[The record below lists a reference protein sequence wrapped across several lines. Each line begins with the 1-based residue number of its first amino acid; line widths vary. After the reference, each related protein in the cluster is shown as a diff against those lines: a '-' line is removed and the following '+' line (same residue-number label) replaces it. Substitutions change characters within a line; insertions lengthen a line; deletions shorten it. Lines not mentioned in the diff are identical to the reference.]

1 MKTERENGIV
11 RQVNTIQTKEE
22 RFNPFSW
29 YEEMRNTEPVQWDE
43 ERQVWDVFH
52 YDGVK
57 EVLEQKNIFS
67 SDRRPPQNQRQTAL
81 GTSLINIDPP
91 KHAEMRAL
99 VNKAFTP
106 KAMKAWEPKIA
117 RITNELLQEVEHLED
132 IDIVE
137 HLSYPLPVMVIADIL
152 GVPIEDQRQFKDWSD
167 IIVAGPSNNERE
179 TLEKLQQEKMKA
191 NDELE
196 TYFYRIIEEKRTR
209 PGDDIIS
216 VLLQAKEEGKQLT
229 DEEIVGFSILLLI
242 AGNETTTNLISN
254 TIYCLMEDKA
264 SFERLKREKELLPSA
279 IEEVLRYRSPVQ
291 ALHRIVKED
300 VTLGGK
306 KLKAGEHV
314 VPWMGSAH
322 RDAEYFEDPDVFK
335 IDRKPNVHMAF
346 GRGIHFC
353 LGAPLARIEAKIML
367 AELIDRYPQMDW
379 SPSFELKPIESTF
392 VYGLKELLIRKNV

>member
-29 YEEMRNTEPVQWDE
+29 YEEMRNSAPVRWDE

-117 RITNELLQEVEHLED
+117 RITAELLQEVEHLED

-279 IEEVLRYRSPVQ
+279 IEEALRYRSPVQ

-300 VTLGGK
+300 VTLAGQ

-322 RDAEYFEDPDVFK
+322 RDAQYFEDPDVFK

-379 SPSFELKPIESTF
+379 SPAFELKPIESTF
-392 VYGLKELLIRKNV
+392 VYGLKELLIRKHV

>member
-29 YEEMRNTEPVQWDE
+29 YEDMRNSAPVQWDE

-67 SDRRPPQNQRQTAL
+67 SDRRPPQNQRRTAL

-91 KHAEMRAL
+91 KHAEMRGL

-196 TYFYRIIEEKRTR
+196 TYFYRIIEEKRTH

-300 VTLGGK
+300 VILAGK

-314 VPWMGSAH
+314 IPWMGSAH
-322 RDAEYFEDPDVFK
+322 RDAQYFEKPDVFK

-367 AELIDRYPQMDW
+367 SELIDRYPQMDW

-392 VYGLKELLIRKNV
+392 VYGLKELLIRKHV

>member
-29 YEEMRNTEPVQWDE
+29 YEEMRNSAPVQWDE

-91 KHAEMRAL
+91 KHAEMRSL

-300 VTLGGK
+300 VILAGQ

-322 RDAEYFEDPDVFK
+322 RDA
-335 IDRKPNVHMAF
+335 
-346 GRGIHFC
+346 G
-353 LGAPLARIEAKIML
+353 
-367 AELIDRYPQMDW
+367 
-379 SPSFELKPIESTF
+379 PIN
-392 VYGLKELLIRKNV
+392 K

>member
-29 YEEMRNTEPVQWDE
+29 YEEMRNSAPVQWDE

-67 SDRRPPQNQRQTAL
+67 SDRRPPQNQRQAAL

-117 RITNELLQEVEHLED
+117 RITAELLQEVEHLED

-196 TYFYRIIEEKRTR
+196 TYFYRIIEEKRTQ

-264 SFERLKREKELLPSA
+264 SFEHLKREKELLPSA

-291 ALHRIVKED
+291 ALHRIVKKD
-300 VTLGGK
+300 VTLAGQ

-314 VPWMGSAH
+314 IPWMGSAH
-322 RDAEYFEDPDVFK
+322 RDAQYFEDPDVFK

-367 AELIDRYPQMDW
+367 AELIDRYPHMDW
-379 SPSFELKPIESTF
+379 SPAFELKPIESTF
-392 VYGLKELLIRKNV
+392 VYGLEELLIRKNV